1 MQYHVIKKR
10 LSNHVR
16 EKLNGPDGHWDC
28 HPQASAYAD
37 LQVLFGKDANV
48 LELKALHALVHH
60 VYRHRTSYEIELEAG
75 RDGAEQIKAHLE
87 KIFEFENAPYD
98 VDGIEQIAKRG
109 TGGGSLSVGDLVF
122 VDAPKP
128 MIFMCASVGYVR
140 LSEAFVRS
148 FKELIGLILINERAI
163 NDRWAA

>member
-10 LSNHVR
+10 LSSQVR
-16 EKLNGPDGHWDC
+16 AMLSNPTAGWDC

-37 LQVLFGKDANV
+37 LQMLFGKDENV
-48 LELKALHALVHH
+48 LELKALHGLVHH

-75 RDGAEQIKAHLE
+75 RDGAEQIEAHLE
-87 KIFEFENAPYD
+87 KIFEYENAPYD
-98 VDGIEQIAKRG
+98 VDGITQIAKRG

-140 LSEAFVRS
+140 MSEAFMRS
-148 FKELIGLILINERAI
+148 FKELIGMILVDFRAI
-163 NDRWAA
+163 NDKWAA

>member
-10 LSNHVR
+10 MSSHVR
-16 EKLNGPDGHWDC
+16 AMVNSPQGGWDC

-37 LQVLFGKDANV
+37 LQMLFGKDEIV

-75 RDGAEQIKAHLE
+75 SDGAEQIEAHLE
-87 KIFEFENAPYD
+87 KIFAYENAPYEI
-98 VDGIEQIAKRG
+98 DGITQIAKRG

-122 VDAPKP
+122 VDTPKP